1 MAARAPAPP
10 PASPR
15 GRYVVDE
22 YDEPRRRPRR
32 GFLRRLVA
40 VLGVLVVVLTVVSA
54 VLWVVS
60 PGVGDARARTD
71 ALLAEH
77 GGRSIGAQ
85 VPGKVAAALIATED
99 TRFYSHSGLDLRGAA
114 RGAVSLS
121 RGGALGGAT
130 INAQL
135 AKLLYTHN
143 ESGFRSST
151 EEVVLAV
158 KLDQAYTKR
167 QILTMYFDAAYFGH
181 GAYGLASAS
190 RIYFG
195 VSPSQLTWAQ
205 STMLAGLVNAP
216 SAYDPTAHLGLARSR
231 QQHVIHRLVS
241 TKVLTRSQGN
251 AVFAAPL
258 DPVIPFGG

>member
-1 MAARAPAPP
+1 
-10 PASPR
+10 
-15 GRYVVDE
+15 VDE
-22 YDEPRRRPRR
+22 YEPRRRPRR
-32 GFLRRLVA
+32 GFLRRAAA
-40 VLGVLVVVLTVVSA
+40 VLGVLVVLLTVVSA
-54 VLWVVS
+54 LVWVAS

-77 GGRSIGAQ
+77 GSASIGTD

-99 TRFYSHSGLDLRGAA
+99 TRFYSHSGLDLRGAL

-143 ESGFRSST
+143 DGGFKSST
-151 EEVVLAV
+151 EEVALAV

-167 QILTMYFDAAYFGH
+167 QILAMYFDAAYFGH

-190 RIYFG
+190 RVYFG

-216 SAYDPTAHLGLARSR
+216 SAYDPTAHLTLARSR
-231 QQHVIHRLVS
+231 QRHVIDRLVATHVF
-241 TKVLTRSQGN
+241 TKSQGN
-251 AVFAAPL
+251 AVYAESLAPA
-258 DPVIPFGG
+258 IPFGG